1 MEQKAMLSFYKKTY
15 GRFSTNKSE
24 ASKFAG
30 TSKGDVI
37 KQASWTALARVILNT
52 HEFITRN

>member
-1 MEQKAMLSFYKKTY
+1 MLSFYKKTY
-15 GRFSTNKSE
+15 GRFSNNKSE

-30 TSKGDVI
+30 ASKGDVI